1 VEAFVPLSKAQVR
14 NDYLETHEL
23 QQGATTSVKLTRVA
37 ISERWCMCEP
47 QRGML
52 SNEWL
57 GLKRSLGRRTTAPR
71 HHPMPFRTNTIIIDF
86 YAIAMSG
93 ETLRR
98 GYLHVL
104 NAYATRVA
112 SNSS

>member
-1 VEAFVPLSKAQVR
+1 VEALVPLSKAQVR
-14 NDYLETHEL
+14 DDYLETHEL

-57 GLKRSLGRRTTAPR
+57 GLKKPWKAHHHAEAPSHAFSHK
-71 HHPMPFRTNTIIIDF
+71 HH
-86 YAIAMSG
+86 
-93 ETLRR
+93 
-98 GYLHVL
+98 HQ
-104 NAYATRVA
+104 
-112 SNSS
+112 